1 MAILA
6 VDRKASHGL
15 YCEIAKR
22 TCPGEKII
30 TLSDF
35 RGVAT
40 IWSGTFLYRSEQET
54 NNLDCEGFEDE
65 IIARCRFL
73 RSIKKDKAKKLVCR
87 FWNGI
92 ETLFEEFKV
101 SAVFQPMVDNYTLD
115 IIAHIAEI
123 RKIPVV
129 SFVGHLFN
137 GYFRITVRGEL
148 NPIRFNVSRREIE
161 NVKNQILKT
170 AYKPDFDLMKEKSQC
185 KLTRLYF
192 RRRVIESVYYPV
204 LKKIEHDPDNYHY
217 NTLLLKGK
225 TRELVS
231 KNRYAAFLAND
242 DVLSLCEPT
251 SVYLPL
257 HMVPEATTDYWCE
270 NWHRLNYESE
280 IIRFISESDRKVT
293 FFVKEH
299 PSMDGWRDPRFYE
312 ALSSFPNVYLIRPDF
327 NSNLL
332 LDSVNNVA
340 VHTGSVGLEAL
351 LRGKQ
356 VFCLTKNYYS
366 ELTQLTKQVD
376 SVHTSDLSKD
386 KLQVDAAE
394 VIEKILNGLWRGLWR
409 PGRDCFERS
418 DINALVAASKKYLS
432 SRQRV

>member
-1 MAILA
+1 MMTSS
-6 VDRKASHGL
+6 VCASQLLYICHCIWFQRRQQIIGAKIRHG
-15 YCEIAKR
+15 
-22 TCPGEKII
+22 
-30 TLSDF
+30 
-35 RGVAT
+35 
-40 IWSGTFLYRSEQET
+40 
-54 NNLDCEGFEDE
+54 
-65 IIARCRFL
+65 
-73 RSIKKDKAKKLVCR
+73 
-87 FWNGI
+87 
-92 ETLFEEFKV
+92 
-101 SAVFQPMVDNYTLD
+101 
-115 IIAHIAEI
+115 
-123 RKIPVV
+123 
-129 SFVGHLFN
+129 
-137 GYFRITVRGEL
+137 
-148 NPIRFNVSRREIE
+148 
-161 NVKNQILKT
+161 
-170 AYKPDFDLMKEKSQC
+170 
-185 KLTRLYF
+185 
-192 RRRVIESVYYPV
+192 
-204 LKKIEHDPDNYHY
+204 
-217 NTLLLKGK
+217 
-225 TRELVS
+225 
-231 KNRYAAFLAND
+231 
-242 DVLSLCEPT
+242 
-251 SVYLPL
+251 
-257 HMVPEATTDYWCE
+257 
-270 NWHRLNYESE
+270 LNYESE

-394 VIEKILNGLWRGLWR
+394 AIEKILNGLWRGLWR